1 MVSLALQQVQGN
13 VTEDRKV
20 LRPLVFANATV
31 VFPERPIQHPMQR
44 IFHIPSILVVDR
56 WAPEVEGSPSL
67 DFLFLHDIWPHN
79 LLENNFSNINRLR
92 FYH

>member
-44 IFHIPSILVVDR
+44 IFQIPPDLVVKLQAFDMVDVIL
-56 WAPEVEGSPSL
+56 WSIE
-67 DFLFLHDIWPHN
+67 
-79 LLENNFSNINRLR
+79 
-92 FYH
+92 